1 VPSRLAADSTS
12 LYARN
17 LLNFLTLLI
26 DKGTKELKINWED
39 EIMKGVAL
47 TRDGQIIHPN
57 FKA

>member
-1 VPSRLAADSTS
+1 MRRS

-17 LLNFLTLLI
+17 LFNFLTLLI
-26 DKGTKELKINWED
+26 DKETKALKINWED

-47 TRDGQIIHPN
+47 TRDGQIVHPN